1 MGAMR
6 SLTLYFA
13 YWPIQYYLH
22 MPTNLKTGL
31 QMQLLGSI
39 TQSTMRTF
47 LAPAF
52 CAANAATAALLWRQK
67 PIAWFTPAWC
77 PGGLTCQW
85 VDTINIIH
93 NKKGQPGVYS
103 SHLRRV
109 RGRVQPLWILC
120 TQPFISAQNRW
131 KIKIQI
137 ISTVPMQ
144 SHCEHA

>member
-93 NKKGQPGVYS
+93 NKKGQPGEHS
-103 SHLRRV
+103 SHLRMVRRRV
-109 RGRVQPLWILC
+109 R
-120 TQPFISAQNRW
+120 PFGSYVHSLSYQCRIDE